1 MNNIMNSDWTD
12 QSTEVDDTEC
22 PTSFTA
28 LSQAGTTIITISQT
42 IVIDHNLQLT
52 AKHNFK

>member
-1 MNNIMNSDWTD
+1 MNSDWTD